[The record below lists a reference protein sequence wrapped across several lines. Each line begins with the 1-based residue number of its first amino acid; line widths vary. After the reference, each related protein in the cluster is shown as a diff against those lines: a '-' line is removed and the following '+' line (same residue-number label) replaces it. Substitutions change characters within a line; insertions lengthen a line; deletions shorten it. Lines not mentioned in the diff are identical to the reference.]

1 MFFCFSFIL
10 QFCYDVSVFTLSIAM
25 SSRPVP
31 LFDSMQHIHKNADY
45 VVLPDHKYQA
55 DFLFVLQFLK
65 SYTGSLGTFNSYR
78 RDVERLLHW
87 SWLIQEKPITA
98 LKRSDIEQF
107 VRFSQHPPPNW
118 IGTKKCPRFI
128 QEGERRLPNP
138 EWRPFVA
145 TISKTARQNGA
156 SPQIENFALSQGAI
170 QELFAI
176 LSTLFN
182 FLIAEEYLIAN
193 PVALIRQKSKFV
205 RKRQHSAPIRRLSL
219 NQWQAVLAAAETLAT
234 QNPEMHERTRFIL
247 NILFGMYLRISEL
260 SASDRWIP
268 TMNDFS
274 KDSNGYWWF
283 TTVGKGNK
291 ERQIAVSDAMLA
303 CLVRWRK
310 SLGLTSMPSV
320 ADNSP
325 LIPKIRGNGPMSD
338 PAPIRRLIQKCF
350 DLAAAEL
357 RKSNHIE
364 DAEHLAGATVH
375 WLRHTGISEDVKI
388 RPREHVRD
396 DAGHSS
402 SATTDRYIDVELS
415 ARYLSA
421 QHKTIYPEKS
431 EPGNPNTNN
440 NTVLIQKT
448 KPIP

>member
-1 MFFCFSFIL
+1 
-10 QFCYDVSVFTLSIAM
+10 M
-25 SSRPVP
+25 STQLLA
-31 LFDSMQHIHKNADY
+31 LFDSMQYIHKNAEF
-45 VVLPDHKYQA
+45 VVLPDSKFLP
-55 DFLFVLQFLK
+55 DFQYVLQFLK

-78 RDVERLLHW
+78 REAERLLQW
-87 SWLIQEKPITA
+87 AWLIQNKSITE

-107 VRFSQHPPPNW
+107 VRFSQSPPSTW
-118 IGTKKCPRFI
+118 MSVKKCPRFLN
-128 QEGERRLPNP
+128 EGERRIPNP

-145 TISKTARQNGA
+145 TVSKTARKNGA
-156 SPQIENFALSQGAI
+156 LPDIENFSLSQGAI

-182 FLIAEEYLIAN
+182 FLIAEEYLVAN

-205 RKRQHSAPIRRLSL
+205 RKRQKSAPVRRLSL
-219 NQWQAVLAAAETLAT
+219 IQWQAVLAAADTLAI
-234 QNPEMHERTRFIL
+234 QDPEMHERTRFIL
-247 NILFGMYLRISEL
+247 HILFGMYLRISEL
-260 SASDRWIP
+260 TASDRWIP
-268 TMNDFS
+268 MMSDFS

-291 ERQIAVSDAMLA
+291 ERQVAVSDAMLA

-310 SLGLTSMPSV
+310 FLGLTPLPSV

-325 LIPKIRGNGPMSD
+325 LIPKIRGTGPMSD

-357 RKSNHIE
+357 RAINQLE
-364 DAEHLAGATVH
+364 DADHLSAATVH

-402 SATTDRYIDVELS
+402 SATTDRYIDVELA

-421 QHKTIYPEKS
+421 QHKTIDPK
-431 EPGNPNTNN
+431 
-440 NTVLIQKT
+440 K
-448 KPIP
+448 

>member
-1 MFFCFSFIL
+1 
-10 QFCYDVSVFTLSIAM
+10 M
-25 SSRPVP
+25 SSSPLP

-45 VVLPDHKYQA
+45 AVLPDSIFRN
-55 DFLFVLQFLK
+55 DFQYVLQFLK

-87 SWLIQEKPITA
+87 SWLIQKKPITA
-98 LKRSDIEQF
+98 LKRADIEQF
-107 VRFSQHPPPNW
+107 VRFSQNPPLSW
-118 IGTKKCPRFI
+118 IGTQKRPRFVAD
-128 QEGERRLPNP
+128 GERRLPNP

-145 TISKTARQNGA
+145 TVSKTARQNGA
-156 SPQIENFALSQGAI
+156 SPQIENFALSQGTV

-219 NQWQAVLAAAETLAT
+219 DQWQAVLAAADTLAVQDPT
-234 QNPEMHERTRFIL
+234 MHERTRFIL

-260 SASDRWIP
+260 TASERWIP
-268 TMNDFS
+268 TMNDFR
-274 KDSNGYWWF
+274 KDTNGYWWF

-303 CLVRWRK
+303 CLMRWRK
-310 SLGLTSMPSV
+310 SQGLTALPSV
-320 ADNSP
+320 SDNSP

-350 DLAAAEL
+350 NLAAAEL
-357 RKSNHIE
+357 RSKNLIE
-364 DAEHLAGATVH
+364 DADNLSHATVH

-402 SATTDRYIDVELS
+402 SATTDRYIDVELA

-421 QHKTIYPEKS
+421 QHKTI
-431 EPGNPNTNN
+431 
-440 NTVLIQKT
+440 
-448 KPIP
+448 KPK